1 MRQNLSFVFVSVC
14 PFMLG
19 AYVPIILITC
29 GVSGPLAFLDYLGH
43 SIVWYMVYLI
53 TEGES

>member
-29 GVSGPLAFLDYLGH
+29 GVSGPLAFLDYLGY
-43 SIVWYMVYLI
+43 SVVWYMVYLI